1 MRSVERIAS
10 RILIRG
16 RRVMIDADLAD
27 LYGVTTKRLSEQ
39 VRRNRNRFPLEFV
52 FQLSP
57 AEKTEVDANC
67 DHLSGL
73 RFSPARRGRI
83 GFV

>member
-52 FQLSP
+52 FQLSS
-57 AEKTEVDANC
+57 AEKTGVDANC